1 MNLPNKLS
9 VLRMC
14 LVPVFVV
21 VMVLTVLVPSF
32 DVVGSILGV
41 SIFLIASFT
50 DMLDGKIARKHG
62 LITDFGKFIDPL
74 ADKFMVIGALVV
86 ILYKYTAIRHLFVWA
101 VLVVIFRELA
111 ITGVRVLA
119 AGAKVDIAAKYIGKI
134 KTVSQ
139 MVCVST
145 VIIEPLLARIGAL
158 SFLGKLPL
166 TYATTAVMLFFTLW
180 SGIDYLR
187 GYREF
192 LNPNK

>member
-9 VLRMC
+9 ILRMC

-21 VMVLTVLVPSF
+21 IMVLTVIFPAF
-32 DVVGSILGV
+32 DVVGSIIGAA
-41 SIFLIASFT
+41 IFLIASFT
-50 DMLDGKIARKHG
+50 DMLDGKIARKQG

-101 VLVVIFRELA
+101 VLIVIFRELA

-139 MVCVST
+139 IVCIST
-145 VIIEPLLARIGAL
+145 VIIEPLLARIPFL
-158 SFLGKLPL
+158 SFLGYLPL
-166 TYATTAVMLFFTLW
+166 TYLSTAVMLLFTVW
-180 SGIDYLR
+180 SGIDYMI

>member
-14 LVPVFVV
+14 LVPVFVI
-21 VMVLTVLVPSF
+21 VMVLTVLCPAF
-32 DVVGSILGV
+32 DVAGSILGV
-41 SIFLIASFT
+41 SVFLIASFT

-139 MVCVST
+139 MVCVT
-145 VIIEPLLARIGAL
+145 AVIVEPLLARIEAL
-158 SFLGKLPL
+158 SFFSYLPL
-166 TYATTAVMLFFTLW
+166 TYLSTAVMLLFTLW
-180 SGIDYLR
+180 SGIDYLY
-187 GYREF
+187 GYRQF
-192 LNPNK
+192 LDPTK

>member
-9 VLRMC
+9 ILRMC

-21 VMVLTVLVPSF
+21 IMVLTVLFPTF
-32 DVVGSILGV
+32 DVVGSLLGV
-41 SIFLIASFT
+41 TVFLVASFT

-86 ILYKYTAIRHLFVWA
+86 ILYKYATIRHLFVWA
-101 VLVVIFRELA
+101 VLVVIFRELT

-119 AGAKVDIAAKYIGKI
+119 ASAKVDIAAKYIGKI

-139 MVCVST
+139 MVCIST
-145 VIIEPLLARIGAL
+145 VIIEPLLARIPAL
-158 SFLGKLPL
+158 SFLSHLPL
-166 TYATTAVMLFFTLW
+166 TYLSTAVMLIFTLW
-180 SGIDYLR
+180 SGIDYMI

-192 LNPNK
+192 LDPNK

>member
-9 VLRMC
+9 ILRMC

-21 VMVLTVLVPSF
+21 IMVLTVLIPSF
-32 DVVGSILGV
+32 DMVGSIIGV
-41 SIFLIASFT
+41 VVFLAASFT
-50 DMLDGKIARKHG
+50 DMLDGKIARKRG
-62 LITDFGKFIDPL
+62 LVTEFGKFIDPL
-74 ADKFMVIGALVV
+74 ADKLMVIGALVV

-111 ITGVRVLA
+111 ITGVRALA
-119 AGAKVDIAAKYIGKI
+119 ANANVVIAAKYIGKV

-145 VIIEPLLARIGAL
+145 VIIEPLLARIEAL
-158 SFLGKLPL
+158 SFLHALPL
-166 TYATTAVMLFFTLW
+166 TYLTTAIMLVFTLW
-180 SGIDYLR
+180 SGIDYMIC
-187 GYREF
+187 YREF

>member
-21 VMVLTVLVPSF
+21 IMVLTVLIPSF
-32 DVVGSILGV
+32 DTVGSILGV
-41 SIFLIASFT
+41 AVFLIASFT

-74 ADKFMVIGALVV
+74 ADKLMVIGALVV
-86 ILYKYTAIRHLFVWA
+86 ILYKYTAIRHLFMWA
-101 VLVVIFRELA
+101 VLVVVFRELA
-111 ITGVRVLA
+111 ITGVRLLA
-119 AGAKVDIAAKYIGKI
+119 AGANVVIAAKYIGKI

-145 VIIEPLLARIGAL
+145 VILEPLLARIPFL
-158 SFLGKLPL
+158 SFLGYLPL
-166 TYATTAVMLFFTLW
+166 TYLSTAVMLIFTLW
-180 SGIDYLR
+180 SGIDYMIC
-187 GYREF
+187 YREF
-192 LNPNK
+192 LDPTK